1 MPVSL
6 PQVQSLHEILPDEP
20 LLMMGAGPVPIP
32 DRVSAANGIVINHL
46 GETMAK
52 VVDQVK
58 TMGRYIFQTESP
70 WLLGVAGPGSAAMEM
85 AVINLVTPGCKV
97 LSICNGFF
105 SGRLAEMA
113 SRVGADV
120 ELLHCADGE
129 SADPE
134 QVVEAI
140 RRFRPRVLT
149 LVQGETSN
157 TTCNYRLPEIAKA
170 ASEYD
175 CLVVVDAVCTLSTMP
190 LLMDEWQ
197 VDAVITGGQKG
208 LSCIPGVSLVA
219 FSEQAWRHIEN
230 RDQPVSHWTLD
241 AKLATNFWHKASY
254 HYTAPVSGLL
264 ALHEAMRLVCDETLE
279 KRFDRHLACS
289 QSLQAAIERL
299 GLQLHVP
306 EAARLNSVVGIGL
319 PQGLEA
325 AHVCAHISQ
334 YYRVEIA
341 GSFGPNIVRVGQMG
355 EQCRV
360 HNLFRALHAL
370 GSTFKDLGANVDL
383 PASMAELEN
392 QLQQHKRSD
401 LQLHR

>member
-1 MPVSL
+1 MSVVL
-6 PQVQSLHEILPDEP
+6 PTIDPLHDILPEEP

-32 DRVSAANGIVINHL
+32 EPVSAANGIVINHL
-46 GETMAK
+46 GETMAR

-58 TMGRYIFQTESP
+58 RMGRYIFQTESP
-70 WLLGVAGPGSAAMEM
+70 WLMGVAGPGSAAMEM
-85 AVINLVTPGCKV
+85 AVINLVAPGTRV

-113 SRVGADV
+113 RRVGGEV
-120 ELLHCADGE
+120 EILQVPDRE
-129 SADPE
+129 QADPD
-134 QVVEAI
+134 QVLEAV

-157 TTCNYRLPEIAKA
+157 TTCNHRLPEIARA
-170 ASEYD
+170 ASELG

-190 LLMDEWQ
+190 LAMDDWA

-219 FSEQAWRHIEN
+219 FSERAWAHIQARTE
-230 RDQPVSHWTLD
+230 PVSHWTLD

-264 ALHEAMRLVCDETLE
+264 ALHEAMRLVVDETLE
-279 KRFDRHLACS
+279 ERFRRHQMCS
-289 QSLQAAIERL
+289 DSLQRAISTL
-299 GLQLHVP
+299 GLELYVP
-306 EAARLNSVVGIGL
+306 ESARLSSVVGIKL
-319 PQGLEA
+319 PAKLEA
-325 AHVCAHISQ
+325 AEVCDHISK

-341 GSFGPNIVRVGQMG
+341 GSFGPSIVRIGQMG

-360 HNLFRALHAL
+360 HNLFRGLHAL
-370 GSTFKDLGANVDL
+370 GSTFKDLGVAVDV
-383 PASMAELEN
+383 PAAMAELEN
-392 QLQQHKRSD
+392 QLQRHKGR
-401 LQLHR
+401 